1 MLAGRPFAG
10 PEVRFAFATSLAAAA
25 SLVAFAFA
33 PSAVA
38 APGDAEAAK
47 GLAAAKRGD
56 CVKAVP
62 LLEQAELARHKPST
76 AVALAGCYVAEG
88 ELIKASDL
96 YHTVADDK
104 PSRAW
109 KRDDVAAQKSAAKK
123 AQDVDARIPTLRFE
137 TAAPYE
143 DLEVSVNGKPVSDL
157 EHAKQ
162 VTSDT
167 KVHVTATAKGKKP
180 LADDIVLAE
189 RERRIY
195 SIRLEPKG
203 KGKGGPAVAGGPAEE
218 PSGDKPPEDKTERPI
233 WVGMRFRGV
242 ILPKFVQRLFVDGGR
257 ELVGPGFGGFVSIPV
272 GSVDVIP
279 SLSYVDYGLGDTPFK
294 GKNAPD
300 TEWEIDSSTLKA
312 LLLEVDLAWSIPL
325 DDEKK
330 WNVRLGG
337 GVGLGWAFAG
347 DLFRTQAFPKNL
359 KPGDPYTYE
368 KCKGPNDPLGSF
380 RYCNT
385 LDKDAKFYNG
395 YKDADWFHGGLR
407 PTIYPWIT
415 LPEVGISWRF
425 VPHFAAE
432 ASFGLAITGF
442 VFGAGVKY
450 AL

>member
-1 MLAGRPFAG
+1 MLARRSFA
-10 PEVRFAFATSLAAAA
+10 SAAAA
-25 SLVAFAFA
+25 YLVAFGFSPAA
-33 PSAVA
+33 AA
-38 APGDAEAAK
+38 APGDADAAK

-76 AVALAGCYVAEG
+76 AMALAGCYVAEG

-96 YHTVADDK
+96 YHAVADEK
-104 PSRAW
+104 PNRAW
-109 KRDDVAAQKSAAKK
+109 KRDDVTAQKSAAKK

-137 TAAPYE
+137 AVAPYE
-143 DLEVSVNGKPVSDL
+143 DLEVSLNGKPVGDL
-157 EHAKQ
+157 DKPKQ

-167 KVHVTATAKGKKP
+167 KVHITATAKGKKP

-189 RERRIY
+189 RERRTY
-195 SIRLEPKG
+195 SLRLEPKG
-203 KGKGGPAVAGGPAEE
+203 KGKGGGAATATPGGEE
-218 PSGDKPPEDKTERPI
+218 APGEKPPEDKAAHPI
-233 WVGMRFRGV
+233 WVGARFRGV

-257 ELVGPGFGGFVSIPV
+257 ELIGPGFGGFVAIPV
-272 GSVDVIP
+272 GGVEVIP
-279 SLSYVDYGLGDTPFK
+279 SLSYVDYSLADTPFK

-312 LLLEVDLAWSIPL
+312 LLLEVDLAWNIPL
-325 DDEKK
+325 DDEKN

-347 DLFRTQAFPKNL
+347 DLFRTQAFPRNL

-407 PTIYPWIT
+407 PTIYPWVV

-425 VPHFAAE
+425 LPHFAAE
-432 ASFGLAITGF
+432 ASFGVTITGF
-442 VFGAGVKY
+442 VFGGGVKY
-450 AL
+450 SL